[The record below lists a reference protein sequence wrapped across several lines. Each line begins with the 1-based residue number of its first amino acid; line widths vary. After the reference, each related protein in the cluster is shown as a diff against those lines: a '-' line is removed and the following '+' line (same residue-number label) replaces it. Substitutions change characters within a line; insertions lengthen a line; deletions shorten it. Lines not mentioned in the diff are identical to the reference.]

1 MTKSAS
7 MNGLGNGSSV
17 ISIVPAWEMAVAVTN
32 VVVAVLLVVCLIM
45 TVVQVRKN
53 GKTKKEEIEA

>member
-1 MTKSAS
+1 M
-7 MNGLGNGSSV
+7 
-17 ISIVPAWEMAVAVTN
+17 TN

>member
-17 ISIVPAWEMAVAVTN
+17 IAIVPAWEMAVAVTN